1 MLEWL
6 SGDPLNGIAITVTF
20 FISLIIG
27 RYFGEKRN
35 PQEKTRGNITDPRL
49 KLLLSFLLIISIT
62 LMKHWYIPVAISV
75 LAVFYAAA
83 MRKLRDYSG
92 KIIFPLI
99 LGLFILI
106 IQAVTYGTQTITY
119 GHITFHPEGIEY
131 GMLVFSRVVA
141 SASVLILLILT
152 TSEDELFESMQWFR
166 VPSTLLQIMSFMVRY
181 IKTFSHEGAKLKL
194 AQQSRCGFP
203 KKSSF
208 LEKMRNIAAVGGLLI
223 SRAFSR
229 SEEVYRAMVSRGWN
243 PGINCQTALV
253 PLKRKDLVT
262 GMVLFSGIIALIGID
277 MVIWG

>member
-1 MLEWL
+1 MFEWL
-6 SGDPLNGIAITVTF
+6 SGDPLNGIAITATF
-20 FISLIIG
+20 FLSLIIG

-35 PQEKTRGNITDPRL
+35 SQEKSEGHIKDARL

-62 LMKHWYIPVAISV
+62 LMNHWYIPVAVSV
-75 LAVFYAAA
+75 IAVICAAG
-83 MRKLRDYSG
+83 MRKLRNYSG

-119 GHITFHPEGIEY
+119 GSITLHPEGIEY

-152 TSEDELFESMQWFR
+152 TSENELLESMGWFR
-166 VPSTLLQIMSFMVRY
+166 VPNTLVQIMSFMVRY
-181 IKTFSHEGAKLKL
+181 IKTFSHEGAKLKQ

-203 KKSSF
+203 KKASF
-208 LEKMRNIAAVGGLLI
+208 LENMRNIAAVSGLMI
-223 SRAFSR
+223 TRAFSR

-243 PGINCQTALV
+243 PEIKCQTALV
-253 PLKRKDLVT
+253 PLNRKDIFT
-262 GMVLFSGIIALIGID
+262 GIVLFSGIIALIGID
-277 MVIWG
+277 MVI

>member
-6 SGDPLNGIAITVTF
+6 SGDPLNGIAITITF

-27 RYFGEKRN
+27 RFFGEKRKSK
-35 PQEKTRGNITDPRL
+35 EKTRGNATDPRL

-62 LMKHWYIPVAISV
+62 LMNHWYIPVAVSV
-75 LAVFYAAA
+75 IAAFSA
-83 MRKLRDYSG
+83 AGMRKLRNYSG

-106 IQAVTYGTQTITY
+106 IEAVTYGTQTITY
-119 GHITFHPEGIEY
+119 GPLMLHPEGIEY

-152 TSEDELFESMQWFR
+152 TSENELLESMGWFR
-166 VPSTLLQIMSFMVRY
+166 VPTTLVQIMSFMVRY
-181 IKTFSHEGAKLKL
+181 IKTFSHEGAKLKQ

-203 KKSSF
+203 KKASF
-208 LEKMRNIAAVGGLLI
+208 LEKMRNIAAVSGLLI
-223 SRAFSR
+223 ARAFSR
-229 SEEVYRAMVSRGWN
+229 SDEVYRAMVSRGWN
-243 PGINCQTALV
+243 PDIKCQTPL

-262 GMVLFSGIIALIGID
+262 GIALFSGIIALIGID
-277 MVIWG
+277 MVI

>member
-6 SGDPLNGIAITVTF
+6 SGDPLNGIAITITF

-27 RYFGEKRN
+27 RFFGEKRKSK
-35 PQEKTRGNITDPRL
+35 EKTRGNATDPRL

-62 LMKHWYIPVAISV
+62 LMNHWYIPVAVSV
-75 LAVFYAAA
+75 IAAFSA
-83 MRKLRDYSG
+83 AGMRKLRNYSG

-106 IQAVTYGTQTITY
+106 IEAVTYGTQTITY
-119 GHITFHPEGIEY
+119 GPLMLHPEGIEY

-152 TSEDELFESMQWFR
+152 TSENEMLESMGWFR
-166 VPSTLLQIMSFMVRY
+166 VPATLVQIMSFMVRY
-181 IKTFSHEGAKLKL
+181 IKTFSHEGTKLKQ

-208 LEKMRNIAAVGGLLI
+208 LEKMRNIAAVSGLLI
-223 SRAFSR
+223 ARAFSR
-229 SEEVYRAMVSRGWN
+229 SDEVYRAMVSRGWN
-243 PGINCQTALV
+243 PDIKCQTPL

-262 GMVLFSGIIALIGID
+262 GIALFSGIIALIGID
-277 MVIWG
+277 MVI